1 MSTNSYSLSG
11 YGEMIADKVRI
22 AAYVQALRQAVRPGA
37 VVMDIGTGPGIM
49 AVLACQLGAS
59 RVYAIE
65 SGEIIQV
72 ARTIAA
78 ANGCADRIEFIE
90 DLSTKVT
97 IPIRADVIVSDMR
110 GVLPLFQH
118 HIASIADARRR
129 FLAPAGTLIPRK
141 DTIWAS
147 IVEAPERYA
156 KIVDPW
162 EQHGLGQDLMPVRRM
177 IVNDIQKARFSPA
190 QLLTEPKLWATIDYA
205 DVENPDFQGSLNWTV
220 QRAGTGHGIAVW
232 FDTELV
238 DGVGF
243 SNAPGA
249 PEAIYASMMY
259 PWMNPVP
266 LAAGQSVCVD
276 LQAKLLEE
284 DYFWRW
290 TTKIASVD
298 VPDEILA
305 SFDQSQLQGTVR
317 SLAKLR
323 KVASDYVPQLSEE
336 GRAQQKALE
345 MMDGQT
351 SLEEIAR
358 RLATE
363 FPKRFS
369 RWQQALTFAGEISKV
384 NSV

>member
-1 MSTNSYSLSG
+1 MYSLSG
-11 YGEMIADKVRI
+11 YGEMIEDRVRI
-22 AAYVQALRQAVRPGA
+22 TAYVQALRQAVRPGA
-37 VVMDIGTGPGIM
+37 VIVDIGTGPGIM

-65 SGEIIQV
+65 SDEIIQV

-97 IPIRADVIVSDMR
+97 LPIRADVIVSDMR
-110 GVLPLFQH
+110 GVLPLFER
-118 HIASIADARRR
+118 HIPSIADARRR
-129 FLAPAGTLIPRK
+129 FLAPAGTLIPQK

-162 EQHGLGQDLMPVRRM
+162 ERHELGQDLMPVRRM
-177 IVNDIQKARFSPA
+177 IVNDIQKGRFKPE

-205 DVENPDFQGSLNWTV
+205 DVENPDFRGSLKWTV
-220 QRAGTGHGIAVW
+220 RRAGTGHGIAVW
-232 FDTELV
+232 FDTELA

-243 SNAPGA
+243 SNAPGT
-249 PEAIYASMMY
+249 PEAIYGSMMF
-259 PWMNPVP
+259 PWTKP
-266 LAAGQSVCVD
+266 LPLSAGQSVCVD
-276 LQAKLLEE
+276 LQAKLLEA

-290 TTKIASVD
+290 TTMIANVD
-298 VPDEILA
+298 APDEIVA
-305 SFDQSQLQGTVR
+305 GFDQSQLQGTVR

-323 KVASDYVPQLSEE
+323 KVASDYVPRLSEE
-336 GRAQQKALE
+336 GRVQQKALE

-358 RLATE
+358 RLTAE

-369 RWQQALTFAGEISKV
+369 RWQQALTFAGEISKDK
-384 NSV
+384 SM

>member
-1 MSTNSYSLSG
+1 
-11 YGEMIADKVRI
+11 
-22 AAYVQALRQAVRPGA
+22 
-37 VVMDIGTGPGIM
+37 
-49 AVLACQLGAS
+49 
-59 RVYAIE
+59 
-65 SGEIIQV
+65 
-72 ARTIAA
+72 
-78 ANGCADRIEFIE
+78 
-90 DLSTKVT
+90 
-97 IPIRADVIVSDMR
+97 
-110 GVLPLFQH
+110 
-118 HIASIADARRR
+118 
-129 FLAPAGTLIPRK
+129 
-141 DTIWAS
+141 
-147 IVEAPERYA
+147 
-156 KIVDPW
+156 
-162 EQHGLGQDLMPVRRM
+162 RM
-177 IVNDIQKARFSPA
+177 IVNDIQRARFSPA

-220 QRAGTGHGIAVW
+220 QRAGTGHAIAVW

-259 PWMNPVP
+259 PWMNSVP

-290 TTKIASVD
+290 MTKIASVN

-336 GRAQQKALE
+336 GRVRQKALE

-358 RLATE
+358 RL
-363 FPKRFS
+363 
-369 RWQQALTFAGEISKV
+369 
-384 NSV
+384 

>member
-1 MSTNSYSLSG
+1 MYSLSG
-11 YGEMIADKVRI
+11 YGEMIVDSVRI
-22 AAYVQALRQAVRPGA
+22 AAYVQALRQSVRPGA

-65 SGEIIQV
+65 PDEIIQV

-78 ANGCADRIEFIE
+78 ANGCADKIEFIE
-90 DLSTKVT
+90 DLSNKATL
-97 IPIRADVIVSDMR
+97 PLRADVIVSDMR
-110 GVLPLFQH
+110 GILPLFGH
-118 HIASIADARRR
+118 HIPSIADARRR
-129 FLAPAGTLIPRK
+129 FLAPSGTLISRK
-141 DTIWAS
+141 DTIWTS
-147 IVEAPERYA
+147 IVEAPERYS

-162 EQHGLGQDLMPVRRM
+162 ERNELGQDLSSARRM
-177 IVNDIQKARFSPA
+177 IVNDMHKARFSPE
-190 QLLTEPKLWATIDYA
+190 QLLTEPQLWATIDYA
-205 DVENPDFQGSLNWTV
+205 SVENPDFQGSLNWTV

-232 FDTELV
+232 FDTELAE
-238 DGVGF
+238 GVGF

-249 PEAIYASMMY
+249 PEAIYGSVFF

-276 LQAKLLEE
+276 LQAKLLED

-298 VPDEILA
+298 APAEILA
-305 SFDQSQLQGTVR
+305 GFDQSQLQGTVR

-323 KVASDYVPQLSEE
+323 KTASDYIPRLSEE
-336 GRAQQKALE
+336 GRMQKKALE
-345 MMDGQT
+345 LMDGQA
-351 SLEEIAR
+351 SLEEIAQ
-358 RLATE
+358 RLAAE

-369 RWQQALTFAGEISKV
+369 RWQQALTFAGEISKDK
-384 NSV
+384 SM

>member
-1 MSTNSYSLSG
+1 MYSLSG
-11 YGEMIADKVRI
+11 YGEMIADRVRI
-22 AAYVQALRQAVRPGA
+22 AAYIQALRQSVRPGA
-37 VVMDIGTGPGIM
+37 VVMDIGTGQGIM

-65 SGEIIQV
+65 PDEIIQV

-78 ANGCADRIEFIE
+78 ANGCADKIEFIE
-90 DLSTKVT
+90 DLSNKVT
-97 IPIRADVIVSDMR
+97 LPLRADVIVSDMR
-110 GVLPLFQH
+110 GILPLFGH
-118 HIASIADARRR
+118 HIPSIADARRR
-129 FLAPAGTLIPRK
+129 FLAPSGTLISRK
-141 DTIWAS
+141 DTIWTS
-147 IVEAPERYA
+147 IVEAPERYS

-162 EQHGLGQDLMPVRRM
+162 ERNELGQDLSSARRM
-177 IVNDIQKARFSPA
+177 IVNDMHKARFKPE
-190 QLLTEPKLWATIDYA
+190 QVLTEPKLWATIDYA
-205 DVENPDFQGSLNWTV
+205 NVENPDFQGSLNWTV

-232 FDTELV
+232 FDAELA

-249 PEAIYASMMY
+249 PEAIYGSMMF

-276 LQAKLLEE
+276 LQAKLLED

-298 VPDEILA
+298 APAEILA
-305 SFDQSQLQGTVR
+305 GFDQSQLQGTVR

-323 KVASDYVPQLSEE
+323 KTASDYIPRLSEE
-336 GRAQQKALE
+336 GRMQKKALE
-345 MMDGQT
+345 LMDGQA
-351 SLEEIAR
+351 SLEEIAQ
-358 RLATE
+358 RLAAE

-369 RWQQALTFAGEISKV
+369 RWQQALTFAGEISKDK
-384 NSV
+384 SM